1 MLHIVR
7 CMLHVVHCMLP
18 IVRCTLH
25 VVRCIVLARCM
36 GFECSPACFACCM
49 LHAACCMLHVARRD
63 AAMRTT
69 AVVRCCNDGMMLQL
83 QRCAHAPTNR
93 YFSVAAT
100 SYTRRSRVLIML
112 ATYDAAA
119 SCQGAA
125 CRRRAASDPD
135 HCCSGPSRARTS
147 RATATASSVRVGRR
161 VRVRACGRARVC
173 SCVCAWVHASVSVY
187 GCCWGCLF
195 V

>member
-1 MLHIVR
+1 MWPGML
-7 CMLHVVHCMLP
+7 
-18 IVRCTLH
+18 
-25 VVRCIVLARCM
+25 
-36 GFECSPACFACCM
+36 CM

-69 AVVRCCNDGMMLQL
+69 AVVRCCNDCMMLQL

-93 YFSVAAT
+93 SFSVAAT

-125 CRRRAASDPD
+125 CRRLRAIRPSFD
-135 HCCSGPSRARTS
+135 PSRARTS
-147 RATATASSVRVGRR
+147 RATATASSVRNGRR
-161 VRVRACGRARVC
+161 DRRTAVRARACVRAVAGVFVCVCLGACVRV
-173 SCVCAWVHASVSVY
+173 CVWLLL
-187 GCCWGCLF
+187 WL
-195 V
+195 